1 MTGLLNDRVIFITGA
16 ASGIGRATADAA
28 RRAGAHVVGAD
39 IGGQEALADLDLALH
54 LDVTDA
60 DAVQAATNLSLIHI

>member
-1 MTGLLNDRVIFITGA
+1 MTGALNDQVIFITGA

-39 IGGQEALADLDLALH
+39 MGGQEALADLDLAFN
-54 LDVTDA
+54 LDVTDP
-60 DAVQAATNLSLIHI
+60 

>member
-1 MTGLLNDRVIFITGA
+1 MTGQLTDRVIFITGA

-28 RRAGAHVVGAD
+28 RRAGAHVAGAD
-39 IGGQEALADLDLALH
+39 IGKLDALSDLDMALP

-60 DAVQAATNLSLIHI
+60 AAMDAAAAT